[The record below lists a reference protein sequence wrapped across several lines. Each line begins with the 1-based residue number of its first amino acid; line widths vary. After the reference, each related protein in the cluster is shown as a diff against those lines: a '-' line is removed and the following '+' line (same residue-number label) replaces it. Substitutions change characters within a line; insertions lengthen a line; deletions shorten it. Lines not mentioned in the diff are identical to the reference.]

1 MNQGELNPVSSKYTK
16 FDAICDAG
24 INFAGLGLLSYSA
37 LHSLGVP
44 EDPAGYGSMGL
55 ALLGTILI
63 GKFSKK

>member
-1 MNQGELNPVSSKYTK
+1 MNQGELNPVSNKYTK
-16 FDAICDAG
+16 FDAMCDRC
-24 INFAGLGLLSYSA
+24 IDFSGLGLLSYCA